1 MRLRICNF
9 LTCKII
15 NIVNISF
22 AYRSLY
28 RVLRLGSSRTF
39 GYSSNIL
46 FYCYFFF
53 FTGIVRGH
61 RGVARSVMFY
71 LVCLGEALQGSKT
84 IG

>member
-61 RGVARSVMFY
+61 RGVARSV
-71 LVCLGEALQGSKT
+71 CLGEALQGSKT